1 MGDSSGMRGLGA
13 VSAVMIVTALAGCSS
28 YDSLVGTKPSAAAST
43 SAASS
48 SSSFSDR
55 FSNFVLGSPATAGE
69 GAGAPPPPDIDCPTV
84 EIRQGAATFS
94 QSGPDNGSAALSLR
108 YQANFLRGARE
119 CTLRAGTVN
128 MKVGVEGRVILG
140 PAGSPG
146 TLTLPVRLAL
156 VKEGVEPKTI
166 WTKFYMV
173 PVNVPS
179 GESNVTFT
187 HVEEDLSFPMP
198 SAAELDAYVIYVGF
212 DPDGAALEQ
221 KKKRPAKPAAKPKR

>member
-69 GAGAPPPPDIDCPTV
+69 GAGVTPPDIDCPTV
-84 EIRQGAATFS
+84 EIRQGAATYA
-94 QSGPDNGSAALSLR
+94 QSGPDNGSTALSLR

-119 CTLRAGTVN
+119 CALRAGTVN

-156 VKEGVEPKTI
+156 VREGVEPKTI

>member
-1 MGDSSGMRGLGA
+1 MGDSSGMRALGA

-69 GAGAPPPPDIDCPTV
+69 GAGVTPPDIDCPTV
-84 EIRQGAATFS
+84 EIRQGAATYS
-94 QSGPDNGSAALSLR
+94 QSGPDNGSTALSLR

-119 CTLRAGTVN
+119 CALRAGTVN

-156 VKEGVEPKTI
+156 VREGVEPKTI

-198 SAAELDAYVIYVGF
+198 SAADFDAYVIYVGF

>member
-69 GAGAPPPPDIDCPTV
+69 GAGVTPPDIDCPTV
-84 EIRQGAATFS
+84 EIRQGAATYS
-94 QSGPDNGSAALSLR
+94 QSGPDNGSTALSLR

-119 CTLRAGTVN
+119 CALRAGTVN

-198 SAAELDAYVIYVGF
+198 SAADFDAYVIYVGF

>member
-69 GAGAPPPPDIDCPTV
+69 GAGVTPPDIDCPTV
-84 EIRQGAATFS
+84 EIRQGAATYA
-94 QSGPDNGSAALSLR
+94 QSGPDNGSTALSLR

-119 CTLRAGTVN
+119 CALRAGTVN

>member
-1 MGDSSGMRGLGA
+1 MRGLGA

-69 GAGAPPPPDIDCPTV
+69 GAGVTPPDIDCPTV
-84 EIRQGAATFS
+84 EIRQGAATYA
-94 QSGPDNGSAALSLR
+94 QSGPDNGSTALSLR

-119 CTLRAGTVN
+119 CALRAGTVN

-198 SAAELDAYVIYVGF
+198 SAADFDAYVIYVGF

>member
-69 GAGAPPPPDIDCPTV
+69 GAGVTPPDIDCPTV
-84 EIRQGAATFS
+84 EIRQGAATYS
-94 QSGPDNGSAALSLR
+94 QSGPDNGSTALSLR

-119 CTLRAGTVN
+119 CALRAGTVN

>member
-13 VSAVMIVTALAGCSS
+13 VSAVMIVTALAGCLS

-69 GAGAPPPPDIDCPTV
+69 GVGVTPPDIDCPTV
-84 EIRQGAATFS
+84 EIRQGAATYA
-94 QSGPDNGSAALSLR
+94 QSGPDNGSTALSLR

-119 CTLRAGTVN
+119 CALRAGTVN

>member
-69 GAGAPPPPDIDCPTV
+69 GAGVTPPDIDCPTV
-84 EIRQGAATFS
+84 EIRQGAATYS
-94 QSGPDNGSAALSLR
+94 QSGPDNGSTALSLR

-119 CTLRAGTVN
+119 CALRAGTVN

-156 VKEGVEPKTI
+156 VREGVEPKTI

>member
-69 GAGAPPPPDIDCPTV
+69 GAGVTPPDIDCPTV
-84 EIRQGAATFS
+84 EIRQGAATYS
-94 QSGPDNGSAALSLR
+94 QSGPDNGSTALSLR

-119 CTLRAGTVN
+119 CALRAGTVN

-156 VKEGVEPKTI
+156 VREGVEPKTI

-198 SAAELDAYVIYVGF
+198 SAADFDAYVIYVGF